1 MEYLIGVGLALAICT
16 FAAAVGLDRQ
26 RAFYATMV
34 LVVATYYVLFAVL
47 GGTLRSLLSE
57 SLVAIAFFALA
68 AFAFKKNEW
77 LIVAGLVAMAYSIA
91 STTCSSTTPGSPP
104 SGRAS
109 VFHLMSWPEDFWRR
123 CWCDV
128 RRLHCTRSNA
138 MLQSRNPEER
148 STLWMRTPG
157 SWLSLWA
164 RGPDR

>member
-77 LIVAGLVAMAYSIA
+77 LIVAGLVGHGVFDGFHHLLVDN
-91 STTCSSTTPGSPP
+91 PGVPAFWPGFCLSFDVLAGGFLAALLVRRSKVALHPIECD
-104 SGRAS
+104 AS
-109 VFHLMSWPEDFWRR
+109 V
-123 CWCDV
+123 
-128 RRLHCTRSNA
+128 
-138 MLQSRNPEER
+138 
-148 STLWMRTPG
+148 
-157 SWLSLWA
+157 
-164 RGPDR
+164 